1 MLAVSLLQNTL
12 LFIAGWAVFGMRFG
26 PESWSAPAR
35 QAALAPLL
43 GCVSVA
49 AASIVAKVARDAT
62 IRPMAAAANRPLPWI
77 PLGATRVA
85 NLAREIEMAGKS
97 NVLDSCPALL
107 MALNAEYAAAQRLL
121 KAALPV
127 QP

>member
-1 MLAVSLLQNTL
+1 MHLSLDQSALDQLRELDPDGSAGVLAQIINAYLDD
-12 LFIAGWAVFGMRFG
+12 
-26 PESWSAPAR
+26 APALIAQM
-35 QAALAPLL
+35 QAAL
-43 GCVSVA
+43 G
-49 AASIVAKVARDAT
+49 
-62 IRPMAAAANRPLPWI
+62 ANDVRTLTRHVHSLKSTSLS
-77 PLGATRVA
+77 LGATRVA